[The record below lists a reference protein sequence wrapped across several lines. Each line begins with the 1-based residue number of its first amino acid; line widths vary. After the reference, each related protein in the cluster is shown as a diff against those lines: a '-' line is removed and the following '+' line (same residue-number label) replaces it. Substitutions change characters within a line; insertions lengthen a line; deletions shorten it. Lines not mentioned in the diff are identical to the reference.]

1 MPSPAHSKLVSILP
15 QVLPVWGLTLPLPAV
30 LMIVVGLYMIFLAMA
45 LWFRQCL
52 KVQHLLPYTYPFPIC
67 CCPDER
73 QSAVVHRYL
82 ANVATK
88 ECSSTK
94 PGR

>member
-1 MPSPAHSKLVSILP
+1 MPSPAHSKLVSILL

-52 KVQHLLPYTYPFPIC
+52 KVQHLLPYPIL
-67 CCPDER
+67 
-73 QSAVVHRYL
+73 SLYAVVHRYL
-82 ANVATK
+82 ANVA
-88 ECSSTK
+88 
-94 PGR
+94 